1 MIKSGDILFQM
12 PGQIFPSSLL
22 SKITLE
28 VWAPGFSG
36 VGWQQLGGVQ
46 EGSAALKAY
55 TGAEG
60 FPSQRCNW
68 LAGPILVSDVFS
80 CLWLCFEP
88 GICVFEV
95 GNFLLFQADSY
106 EKRNPSDSVAF

>member
-1 MIKSGDILFQM
+1 M
-12 PGQIFPSSLL
+12 PGQTFPSSLL

-28 VWAPGFSG
+28 VRAPGFSG
-36 VGWQQLGGVQ
+36 VGWQQLGGVK
-46 EGSAALKAY
+46 EGSVALKAY
-55 TGAEG
+55 IGAEG
-60 FPSQRCNW
+60 FPSQRCSR
-68 LAGPILVSDVFS
+68 LAGPPLVSDVSS

-95 GNFLLFQADSY
+95 GNFLLFQADSC